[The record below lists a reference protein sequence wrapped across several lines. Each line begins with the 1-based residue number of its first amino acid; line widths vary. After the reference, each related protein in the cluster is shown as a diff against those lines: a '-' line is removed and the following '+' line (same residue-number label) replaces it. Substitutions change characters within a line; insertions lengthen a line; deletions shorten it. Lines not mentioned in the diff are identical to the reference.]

1 MERFIFLGVLGF
13 SLVAVFIA
21 VFLIPGRPVTA
32 VHLPWQIEISADG
45 NTQVFGL
52 EIGKSS
58 LADVAHVFQA
68 QPEVSLFEQKDGER
82 VIEAYFDN
90 VDISGLRARVVLVMA
105 VSAEQ
110 LDGMYQRGERLANMG
125 GGRHKVTL
133 ASADMETLRQMSF
146 SSLSYIPKHNLD
158 EKLVMTRFG
167 EPAERITESD
177 GKVVHWLYPD
187 KGLDVALNPDAKEV
201 LQYVPPSQFERVR
214 RPLLEQAQ
222 TVKAE

>member
-1 MERFIFLGVLGF
+1 MERFIFLGVLSF
-13 SLVAVFIA
+13 SLIAVFIA

-32 VHLPWQIEISADG
+32 VYLPWQIEISEDG
-45 NTQVFGL
+45 NTQVFGI

-58 LADVAHVFQA
+58 LTEVAHVFQA

-82 VIEAYFDN
+82 VVEAYFDN

-105 VSAEQ
+105 LSKEQ

-125 GGRHKVTL
+125 GGRRKVTL
-133 ASADMETLRQMSF
+133 SSADMETLRKMSF

-167 EPAERITESD
+167 EPAERIAEGD

-201 LQYVPPSQFERVR
+201 LQYVPPSQFEMVR
-214 RPLLEQAQ
+214 HPLLEQGQA
-222 TVKAE
+222 VKAE